1 METSMQENP
10 NIIVREA
17 IEPTLTQFNAWRSDL
32 ASFAVRAER
41 HFGDRD
47 RQTMLERCAAIE
59 EELLAARTDLIIEL
73 AEAPRAVAGH
83 SRVADVEKAL
93 DGIERTLREIEQ
105 RLKN

>member
-1 METSMQENP
+1 MPDNP
-10 NIIVREA
+10 NIVVREA
-17 IEPTLTQFNAWRSDL
+17 LEPALTHFNHWRSDL

-41 HFGDRD
+41 QFGDSD
-47 RQTMLERCAAIE
+47 RQKMLERCAAIE

-93 DGIERTLREIEQ
+93 DNIEAALRAIER
-105 RLKN
+105 RLES